1 MTDTVIEKPTASAAG
16 AGMQQQPAQSA
27 AAPKRANS
35 SSQDASQMQVKSS
48 AQMGDP
54 LALLTRLIQYAV
66 AENASDIHIR
76 VKNHPVVR
84 IDGTLQAAEKF
95 PVMSVSDL
103 EALAQ
108 KIMSPRQWDIFQNK
122 YQVDLSVGIKGIGR
136 VRTNCYYQ
144 RGTIAMAFRVIR
156 TDIPGIEELGLP
168 ESVLDYANYERGLI
182 LLTGA
187 TGSGKSSTIA
197 SLIDQINH
205 KHARHV
211 ITIEDPIEFLFKED
225 RSIISQRELG
235 MDAVS
240 FLDAMTAALR
250 EDPDVILL
258 GEMRDPDTI
267 QTALTAAETGH
278 LVFST
283 VHSPAAAETI
293 TRIVATFS
301 PEAQPTIRAKL
312 SQNLRAVVSQRLLP
326 TASGKG
332 RALACEI
339 MNVSSRVRELILD
352 PLKVEELADL
362 VKKGEVVEGMLSFDQ
377 HLFQLCK
384 QGIISEEVALQ
395 HASSTTDLKLKLEG
409 FV

>member
-1 MTDTVIEKPTASAAG
+1 MSDTITSAPVSAATT
-16 AGMQQQPAQSA
+16 AAQKPPAPPQA
-27 AAPKRANS
+27 KPANS
-35 SSQDASQMQVKSS
+35 S
-48 AQMGDP
+48 AQIAPGARIGPGDDP
-54 LALLTRLIQYAV
+54 LRFLSRLLQHAV
-66 AENASDIHIR
+66 SVGASDIHVR
-76 VKNHPVVR
+76 VKNQPVFR
-84 IDGTLQAAEKF
+84 IDGVLQKPEQFA
-95 PVMSVSDL
+95 VLTVTDL

-108 KIMSPRQWDIFQNK
+108 KMMSPRQWDMFQNK
-122 YQVDLSVGIKGIGR
+122 YQVDLSVGIKDLGR
-136 VRTNCYYQ
+136 VRCNCYYQ

-156 TDIPGIEELGLP
+156 TDIPTIQELGLP
-168 ESVLDYANYERGLI
+168 ESVLEYVNFERGLV

-197 SLIDQINH
+197 SLINQINF

-211 ITIEDPIEFLFKED
+211 ITIEDPIEFLFHEE
-225 RSIISQRELG
+225 RSLISQRELG

-258 GEMRDPDTI
+258 GEMRDPETI
-267 QTALTAAETGH
+267 DTALTAAETGH

-293 TRIVATFS
+293 TRIIAAFP
-301 PEAQPTIRAKL
+301 PEAQPTMRAKL
-312 SQNLRAVVSQRLLP
+312 AMNLRSIVSQRLLP
-326 TASGKG
+326 KASGEG

-339 MNVSSRVRELILD
+339 MTVTARVRELILD

-377 HLFQLCK
+377 HLYQLCK
-384 QGIISEEVALQ
+384 RGIISEEMALR
-395 HASSTTDLKLKLEG
+395 HASSVTDLRLKLEG
-409 FV
+409 FK